1 MDTYANTLL
10 IAIPVFF
17 ISVLLEALYGN
28 WIKDQKHNFMDTI
41 SSLSSGITN
50 LSWDVLGIA
59 FFLFTYENVYQY
71 IMIFNIEL
79 DSLTTSNQVSL
90 YIVAFICIDFASYCH
105 HYLKHSVNL
114 FWNQH
119 IIHHSSE
126 EFNLACALRQ
136 SVTNN
141 FGVNALFLIPAALCG
156 VPPEV
161 VQIILPLHLFAQFW
175 YHTRHIG
182 KLGFL
187 EYIIVTPSQ
196 HRVHHAINPE
206 YIDKNLGAIF
216 CFWDRAFGTFQEELD
231 EVPCVFGTLKP
242 VRTWNPVLI
251 NFIHLWGLTQDAW
264 NTRKWNDKLKLW
276 FMPTGWRP
284 SDVSLKFPKQIVT
297 DVYNQKKYSPQYTF
311 KHKLMTVFQF
321 MCINIMSFLFLYN
334 FSDID
339 LFSQIAYV
347 FLIFSTIFGF
357 TSMMDGYKWGFVFE
371 ISRSLIGLIIIIY
384 FSQNIMLEKDLYFT
398 LGFGFYFLVTFLIT
412 ILIGPSLPKR
422 VLLQ

>member
-1 MDTYANTLL
+1 MDTYANMLL
-10 IAIPVFF
+10 IAIPIFF
-17 ISVLLEALYGN
+17 VSVLLEALYGN

-50 LSWDVLGIA
+50 LLYDLLGLGIIIVSYS
-59 FFLFTYENVYQY
+59 FLYEYV
-71 IMIFNIEL
+71 MIFSIQESVL
-79 DSLTTSNQVSL
+79 L

-105 HYLKHSVNL
+105 HYLKHSVNI

-119 IIHHSSE
+119 VIHHSSE

-136 SVTNN
+136 SITNN
-141 FGVNALFLIPAALCG
+141 LGVGILFLLPAALCG
-156 VPPEV
+156 VPPKV
-161 VQIILPLHLFAQFW
+161 ISIIAPLHLFGQFW

-216 CFWDRAFGTFQEELD
+216 CVWDRAFGTFQEELD

-251 NFIHLWGLTQDAW
+251 NFIHLWGLIQDAW

-284 SDVSLKFPKQIVT
+284 DDVSKKIPRHIVT
-297 DVYNQKKYSPQYTF
+297 DVYDQKKYSPQYSL
-311 KHKLMTVFQF
+311 KHKLMTIFQF

-334 FSDID
+334 FSDLD
-339 LFSQIAYV
+339 LFSRTAYMI
-347 FLIFSTIFGF
+347 LIFSTIFGF
-357 TSMMDGYKWGFVFE
+357 TSMMDGYKWGFIFE
-371 ISRSLIGLIIIIY
+371 ITRSLAGLLIILYLFEQLLIENGIY
-384 FSQNIMLEKDLYFT
+384 FILGFVLYFII
-398 LGFGFYFLVTFLIT
+398 TFLIT
-412 ILIGPSLPKR
+412 IVIGPSLPKR
-422 VLLQ
+422 LLSYQ

>member
-1 MDTYANTLL
+1 MDTYANMLL
-10 IAIPVFF
+10 IAIPIFF
-17 ISVLLEALYGN
+17 VSVLLEALYGN

-50 LSWDVLGIA
+50 LLYDLLGLGIIIVSYS
-59 FFLFTYENVYQY
+59 FLYEYL
-71 IMIFNIEL
+71 MIFSIQESIL
-79 DSLTTSNQVSL
+79 L
-90 YIVAFICIDFASYCH
+90 YLVAFICIDFASYCH
-105 HYLKHSVNL
+105 HYLKHSVNI

-119 IIHHSSE
+119 VIHHSSE

-136 SVTNN
+136 SITNN
-141 FGVNALFLIPAALCG
+141 FGVGILFLLPAALCG
-156 VPPEV
+156 VPPKV
-161 VQIILPLHLFAQFW
+161 ISIIAPLHLFGQFW

-216 CFWDRAFGTFQEELD
+216 CVWDRAFGTFQEELD

-251 NFIHLWGLTQDAW
+251 NFIHLWGLIQDAW

-284 SDVSLKFPKQIVT
+284 GDVSLKFPRQTVT
-297 DVYNQKKYSPQYTF
+297 DVYNQKKYSPEYDWR
-311 KHKLMTVFQF
+311 HKLMAVFQLIWIDIIVF
-321 MCINIMSFLFLYN
+321 MFLYN
-334 FSDID
+334 FGDLS
-339 LFSQIAYV
+339 LFSQISYMT
-347 FLIFSTIFGF
+347 LIFVTIFGF
-357 TSMMDGYKWGFVFE
+357 TSLMDGHNWALIFE
-371 ISRSLIGLIIIIY
+371 ISRSIIGLIIIIY
-384 FSQNIMLEKDLYFT
+384 FSQNLMLENSLYFT
-398 LGFGFYFLVTFLIT
+398 LGFGFYFLATFLMT
-412 ILIGPSLPKR
+412 ILIGPSLTKR
-422 VLLQ
+422 VLLH

>member
-1 MDTYANTLL
+1 MDTYANMLL
-10 IAIPVFF
+10 IALPIFF
-17 ISVLLEALYGN
+17 VSVLLEALYGN

-50 LSWDVLGIA
+50 LLYDLLGLGIIIVSYS
-59 FFLFTYENVYQY
+59 FLYEYL
-71 IMIFNIEL
+71 MIFSIQESIL
-79 DSLTTSNQVSL
+79 L
-90 YIVAFICIDFASYCH
+90 YLVAFICIDFASYCH
-105 HYLKHSVNL
+105 HYLKHSVNI

-119 IIHHSSE
+119 VIHHSSE

-136 SVTNN
+136 SITNN
-141 FGVNALFLIPAALCG
+141 FGVGILFLLPAALCG
-156 VPPEV
+156 VPPKV
-161 VQIILPLHLFAQFW
+161 ISIIAPLHLFGQFW

-216 CFWDRAFGTFQEELD
+216 CVWDRAFGTFQEELD

-251 NFIHLWGLTQDAW
+251 NFIHLWGLIQDAW
-264 NTRKWNDKLKLW
+264 NTRKWNNKLKLW

-284 SDVSLKFPKQIVT
+284 SDVSIKFPRQTVT
-297 DVYNQKKYSPQYTF
+297 DVYNQKKYSPQYNM

-321 MCINIMSFLFLYN
+321 ICINIMSYLFLYN
-334 FSDID
+334 FSDLD
-339 LFSQIAYV
+339 LFSRASYMI
-347 FLIFSTIFGF
+347 LIFSTIFGF
-357 TSMMDGYKWGFVFE
+357 TSMMDGYKWGLIFE
-371 ISRSLIGLIIIIY
+371 IIRSLFGLLIILYFFEQLILENSIY
-384 FSQNIMLEKDLYFT
+384 FI
-398 LGFGFYFLVTFLIT
+398 LGFGLYFIVNFLIT
-412 ILIGPSLPKR
+412 AFIGPSLPNR
-422 VLLQ
+422 QLSHQ

>member
-136 SVTNN
+136 SITNN

-339 LFSQIAYV
+339 LFSRIAYV
-347 FLIFSTIFGF
+347 FLIFITIFGF
-357 TSMMDGYKWGFVFE
+357 TSLMDGHNWALVFE
-371 ISRSLIGLIIIIY
+371 ISRSIIGLIIIIY
-384 FSQNIMLEKDLYFT
+384 FSQNLMLEKDLYFT

>member
-10 IAIPVFF
+10 IAIPIFF

-136 SVTNN
+136 SITNN

-339 LFSQIAYV
+339 LFSRIAYV
-347 FLIFSTIFGF
+347 FLIFITIFGF
-357 TSMMDGYKWGFVFE
+357 TSLMDGHNWALVFE
-371 ISRSLIGLIIIIY
+371 ISRSIIGLIIIIY
-384 FSQNIMLEKDLYFT
+384 FSQNLMLEKDLYFT

-422 VLLQ
+422 VLLD

>member
-10 IAIPVFF
+10 IAIPIFF

-371 ISRSLIGLIIIIY
+371 ISRSIIGLIIIIY
-384 FSQNIMLEKDLYFT
+384 LSQNIMLGKDLYFT

-422 VLLQ
+422 VLLD

>member
-1 MDTYANTLL
+1 MDTYANMLL
-10 IAIPVFF
+10 IAIPIFF
-17 ISVLLEALYGN
+17 VSVLLEALYGN

-50 LSWDVLGIA
+50 LLYDLLGLGIIIVSYS
-59 FFLFTYENVYQY
+59 FLYEYV
-71 IMIFNIEL
+71 MIFSIQESVL
-79 DSLTTSNQVSL
+79 L

-105 HYLKHSVNL
+105 HYLKHSVNI

-119 IIHHSSE
+119 VIHHSSE

-136 SVTNN
+136 SITNN
-141 FGVNALFLIPAALCG
+141 LGVGILFLLPAALCG
-156 VPPEV
+156 VPPKV
-161 VQIILPLHLFAQFW
+161 ISIIAPLHLFGQFW

-216 CFWDRAFGTFQEELD
+216 CVWDRAFGTFQEELD

-251 NFIHLWGLTQDAW
+251 NFIHLWGLIQDAW
-264 NTRKWNDKLKLW
+264 NTRNWNDKLKLW

-284 SDVSLKFPKQIVT
+284 NDVSQKFPRYIVT
-297 DVYNQKKYSPQYTF
+297 DVYDQKKYSPQYGF
-311 KHKLMTVFQF
+311 KHKLMTIFQF

-334 FSDID
+334 FSDLD
-339 LFSQIAYV
+339 LFSRTAYMI
-347 FLIFSTIFGF
+347 LIFSTIFGF
-357 TSMMDGYKWGFVFE
+357 TSMMDGYKWGFIFE
-371 ISRSLIGLIIIIY
+371 IIRSLAGLAIILYLFEQLLIENGIY
-384 FSQNIMLEKDLYFT
+384 FILGFVLYFII
-398 LGFGFYFLVTFLIT
+398 TFLIT
-412 ILIGPSLPKR
+412 IIIGPSLPKR
-422 VLLQ
+422 LLSHQ

>member
-10 IAIPVFF
+10 IAIPIFF

-136 SVTNN
+136 SITNN

-339 LFSQIAYV
+339 LFSRIAYV

-371 ISRSLIGLIIIIY
+371 ISRSIIGLIIIIY
-384 FSQNIMLEKDLYFT
+384 FSQNLMLEKDLYFT

-422 VLLQ
+422 VLLD

>member
-1 MDTYANTLL
+1 MDTYANMLL
-10 IAIPVFF
+10 IAIPIFF
-17 ISVLLEALYGN
+17 VSVLLEALYGN

-50 LSWDVLGIA
+50 LLYDLLGLGIIIVSYS
-59 FFLFTYENVYQY
+59 FLYEYV
-71 IMIFNIEL
+71 MIFSIQESVL
-79 DSLTTSNQVSL
+79 L

-105 HYLKHSVNL
+105 HYLKHSVNI

-119 IIHHSSE
+119 VIHHSSE

-136 SVTNN
+136 SITNN
-141 FGVNALFLIPAALCG
+141 LGVGILFLLPAALCG
-156 VPPEV
+156 VPPKV
-161 VQIILPLHLFAQFW
+161 ISIIAPLHLFGQFW

-216 CFWDRAFGTFQEELD
+216 CVWDRAFGTFQEELD

-251 NFIHLWGLTQDAW
+251 NFIHLWGLIQDAW
-264 NTRKWNDKLKLW
+264 NTRNWNDKLKLW

-284 SDVSLKFPKQIVT
+284 DDVSKKIPRHIVT
-297 DVYNQKKYSPQYTF
+297 DVYDQKKYSPQYSL
-311 KHKLMTVFQF
+311 KHKLMTIFQF

-334 FSDID
+334 FSDLD
-339 LFSQIAYV
+339 LFSRAAYMI
-347 FLIFSTIFGF
+347 LIFSTIFGF
-357 TSMMDGYKWGFVFE
+357 TSMMDGYKWGFIFE
-371 ISRSLIGLIIIIY
+371 IIRSLAGLAIILYLFEQLLIENGIY
-384 FSQNIMLEKDLYFT
+384 FILGFVLYFII
-398 LGFGFYFLVTFLIT
+398 TFLIT
-412 ILIGPSLPKR
+412 IVIGPSLPKR
-422 VLLQ
+422 LLSHQ

>member
-1 MDTYANTLL
+1 MDTYANMLL
-10 IAIPVFF
+10 IAIPIFF
-17 ISVLLEALYGN
+17 VSVLLEALYGN

-50 LSWDVLGIA
+50 LLYDLLGLGIIIVSYS
-59 FFLFTYENVYQY
+59 FLYEYV
-71 IMIFNIEL
+71 MIFSIQESIL
-79 DSLTTSNQVSL
+79 L

-105 HYLKHSVNL
+105 HYLKHSVNV

-119 IIHHSSE
+119 VIHHSSE

-136 SVTNN
+136 SITNN
-141 FGVNALFLIPAALCG
+141 LGVGILFLLPAALCG
-156 VPPEV
+156 VPPKV
-161 VQIILPLHLFAQFW
+161 ISIIAPLHLFGQFW

-216 CFWDRAFGTFQEELD
+216 CVWDRAFGTFQEELE

-251 NFIHLWGLTQDAW
+251 NFIHLWGLIQDAW
-264 NTRKWNDKLKLW
+264 NTRSWNDKLKLW

-284 SDVSLKFPKQIVT
+284 NDVSEKFPQHIVA
-297 DVYNQKKYSPQYTF
+297 DVYDQKKYSPQYSF
-311 KHKLMTVFQF
+311 KHKLMTIFQF

-334 FSDID
+334 FSDLD
-339 LFSQIAYV
+339 LFSRTAYMI
-347 FLIFSTIFGF
+347 LIFSTIFGF
-357 TSMMDGYKWGFVFE
+357 TSMMDGYKWGFIFE
-371 ISRSLIGLIIIIY
+371 IIRSLAGLLIIIYLFEQILIENGIY
-384 FSQNIMLEKDLYFT
+384 FILGFVLYFT
-398 LGFGFYFLVTFLIT
+398 ITFLIT
-412 ILIGPSLPKR
+412 IVIGPSLPKR
-422 VLLQ
+422 LLSYQ

>member
-1 MDTYANTLL
+1 MDTYANMLL
-10 IAIPVFF
+10 IAIPIFF
-17 ISVLLEALYGN
+17 VSVLLEALYGN

-50 LSWDVLGIA
+50 LLYDLLGLGIIIVSYS
-59 FFLFTYENVYQY
+59 FLYEYL
-71 IMIFNIEL
+71 MIFSIQESIL
-79 DSLTTSNQVSL
+79 L
-90 YIVAFICIDFASYCH
+90 YLVAFICIDFASYCH
-105 HYLKHSVNL
+105 HYLKHSVNI

-119 IIHHSSE
+119 VIHHSSE

-136 SVTNN
+136 SITNN
-141 FGVNALFLIPAALCG
+141 FGVGILFLLPAALCG
-156 VPPEV
+156 VPPKV
-161 VQIILPLHLFAQFW
+161 ISIIAPLHLFGQFW

-216 CFWDRAFGTFQEELD
+216 CVWDRAFGTFQEELD

-251 NFIHLWGLTQDAW
+251 NFIHLWGLIQDAW

-284 SDVSLKFPKQIVT
+284 GDVSLKFPRQTVT
-297 DVYNQKKYSPQYTF
+297 DVYNQKKYSPEYDWR
-311 KHKLMTVFQF
+311 HKLMAVFQLIWIDIIVF
-321 MCINIMSFLFLYN
+321 MFLYN
-334 FSDID
+334 FGDLS
-339 LFSQIAYV
+339 LFSQISYMT
-347 FLIFSTIFGF
+347 LIFVTIFGF
-357 TSMMDGYKWGFVFE
+357 TSLMDGHNWALIFE
-371 ISRSLIGLIIIIY
+371 ISRSIIGLIIIIY
-384 FSQNIMLEKDLYFT
+384 FSQNLMLENSLYFT
-398 LGFGFYFLVTFLIT
+398 LGFGFYFLATFLMT
-412 ILIGPSLPKR
+412 ILIGPSLTKR
-422 VLLQ
+422 VLLN

>member
-136 SVTNN
+136 SITNN

-231 EVPCVFGTLKP
+231 EVPCIFGTLKP

-339 LFSQIAYV
+339 LFSRIAYV

-398 LGFGFYFLVTFLIT
+398 IGFGLYFLATFLIT

-422 VLLQ
+422 VLLD

>member
-136 SVTNN
+136 SITNN

-339 LFSQIAYV
+339 LFSRIAYV
-347 FLIFSTIFGF
+347 FLIFITIFGF
-357 TSMMDGYKWGFVFE
+357 TSLMDGHNWALVFE
-371 ISRSLIGLIIIIY
+371 ISRSIIGLIIIIY

-422 VLLQ
+422 VLIH

>member
-1 MDTYANTLL
+1 MDTYANMLL
-10 IAIPVFF
+10 IAIPIFF
-17 ISVLLEALYGN
+17 VSVLLEALYGN

-50 LSWDVLGIA
+50 LLYDLLGLGIIIVSYS
-59 FFLFTYENVYQY
+59 FLYEYL
-71 IMIFNIEL
+71 MIFSIQESIL
-79 DSLTTSNQVSL
+79 L
-90 YIVAFICIDFASYCH
+90 YLVAFICIDFASYCH
-105 HYLKHSVNL
+105 HYLKHSVNI

-119 IIHHSSE
+119 VIHHSSE

-136 SVTNN
+136 SITNN
-141 FGVNALFLIPAALCG
+141 FGVGILFLLPAALCG
-156 VPPEV
+156 VPPKV
-161 VQIILPLHLFAQFW
+161 ISIIAPLHLFGQFW

-216 CFWDRAFGTFQEELD
+216 CVWDRAFGTFQEELD

-251 NFIHLWGLTQDAW
+251 NFIHLWGLIQDAW

-284 SDVSLKFPKQIVT
+284 GDVSLKFPRQTVT
-297 DVYNQKKYSPQYTF
+297 DVYNQKKYSPEYDWR
-311 KHKLMTVFQF
+311 HKLMAVFQLIWIDIIVF
-321 MCINIMSFLFLYN
+321 MFLYN
-334 FSDID
+334 FGDLS
-339 LFSQIAYV
+339 LFSQISYMT
-347 FLIFSTIFGF
+347 LIFVTIFGF
-357 TSMMDGYKWGFVFE
+357 TSLMDGHNWALIFE
-371 ISRSLIGLIIIIY
+371 ISRSIIGLIIIIY
-384 FSQNIMLEKDLYFT
+384 FSQNLMLDNSLYFT
-398 LGFGFYFLVTFLIT
+398 LGFGFYFLATFIIT
-412 ILIGPSLPKR
+412 ILIGPSLTKR
-422 VLLQ
+422 VLLN

>member
-1 MDTYANTLL
+1 MDTYANMLL
-10 IAIPVFF
+10 IAIPIFF
-17 ISVLLEALYGN
+17 VSVLLEALYGN

-50 LSWDVLGIA
+50 LLYDLLGLGIIIVSYS
-59 FFLFTYENVYQY
+59 FLYEYV
-71 IMIFNIEL
+71 MIFTIQESIL
-79 DSLTTSNQVSL
+79 L

-105 HYLKHSVNL
+105 HYLKHSVNV

-119 IIHHSSE
+119 VIHHSSE

-136 SVTNN
+136 SITNN
-141 FGVNALFLIPAALCG
+141 LGVGILFLLPEALCG
-156 VPPEV
+156 VPPKV
-161 VQIILPLHLFAQFW
+161 ISIIAPLHLFGQFW

-216 CFWDRAFGTFQEELD
+216 CLWDRAFGTFQEELD
-231 EVPCVFGTLKP
+231 DVPCVFGTLKP

-251 NFIHLWGLTQDAW
+251 NFIHLWGLIQDAW
-264 NTRKWNDKLKLW
+264 NTRNWNDKLKLW

-284 SDVSLKFPKQIVT
+284 NDVSVKFPRQTVS
-297 DVYNQKKYSPQYTF
+297 DVYNQKKYSPQYNF
-311 KHKLMTVFQF
+311 KHKLMTIFQF
-321 MCINIMSFLFLYN
+321 ACINVMSFLFLYN
-334 FSDID
+334 FSDLD
-339 LFSQIAYV
+339 LFSRTAYMI
-347 FLIFSTIFGF
+347 LIFSTIFGF

-371 ISRSLIGLIIIIY
+371 IIRSLVGLVIILYFVEQLLLDNSIY
-384 FSQNIMLEKDLYFT
+384 FI
-398 LGFGFYFLVTFLIT
+398 LGFGFYFMITFLIT
-412 ILIGPSLPKR
+412 VAIGPSLPKR
-422 VLLQ
+422 LLSYQ

>member
-10 IAIPVFF
+10 IAIPIFF

-251 NFIHLWGLTQDAW
+251 NFVHLWGLTQDAW

-371 ISRSLIGLIIIIY
+371 ISRSIIGLIIIIY
-384 FSQNIMLEKDLYFT
+384 LSQNIMLGKDLYFT

-422 VLLQ
+422 VLLD

>member
-1 MDTYANTLL
+1 MDTYANMLL
-10 IAIPVFF
+10 IAIPIFF
-17 ISVLLEALYGN
+17 VSVLLEALYGN

-50 LSWDVLGIA
+50 LLYDLLGLGIIIVSYS
-59 FFLFTYENVYQY
+59 FLYEYV
-71 IMIFNIEL
+71 MIFSIQESVL
-79 DSLTTSNQVSL
+79 L

-105 HYLKHSVNL
+105 HYLKHSVNI

-119 IIHHSSE
+119 VIHHSSE

-136 SVTNN
+136 SITNN
-141 FGVNALFLIPAALCG
+141 LGVGILFLLPAALCG
-156 VPPEV
+156 VPPKV
-161 VQIILPLHLFAQFW
+161 ISIIAPLHLFGQFW

-216 CFWDRAFGTFQEELD
+216 CVWDRAFGTFQEELD

-251 NFIHLWGLTQDAW
+251 NFIHLWGLIQDAW
-264 NTRKWNDKLKLW
+264 NTRNWNDKLKLW

-284 SDVSLKFPKQIVT
+284 DDVSKKIPRHIVT
-297 DVYNQKKYSPQYTF
+297 DVYDQKKYSPQYSL
-311 KHKLMTVFQF
+311 KHKLMTIFQF

-334 FSDID
+334 FSDLD
-339 LFSQIAYV
+339 LFSRTAYMI
-347 FLIFSTIFGF
+347 LIFSTIFGF
-357 TSMMDGYKWGFVFE
+357 TSMMDGYKWGFIFE
-371 ISRSLIGLIIIIY
+371 IIRSLAGLSIILYLFEQLLIENGIY
-384 FSQNIMLEKDLYFT
+384 FILGFVLYFII
-398 LGFGFYFLVTFLIT
+398 TFLIT
-412 ILIGPSLPKR
+412 IVIGPSLPKR
-422 VLLQ
+422 LLSYQ

>member
-1 MDTYANTLL
+1 MDTYANMLL
-10 IAIPVFF
+10 IAIPIFF
-17 ISVLLEALYGN
+17 VSVLLEALYGN

-50 LSWDVLGIA
+50 LLYDLLGLGIIIVSYS
-59 FFLFTYENVYQY
+59 FLYEYV
-71 IMIFNIEL
+71 MIFSIQESVL
-79 DSLTTSNQVSL
+79 L

-105 HYLKHSVNL
+105 HYLKHSVNI

-119 IIHHSSE
+119 VIHHSSE

-136 SVTNN
+136 SITNN
-141 FGVNALFLIPAALCG
+141 LGVGILFLLPAALCG
-156 VPPEV
+156 VPPKV
-161 VQIILPLHLFAQFW
+161 ISIIAPLHLFGQFW

-216 CFWDRAFGTFQEELD
+216 CVWDRAFGTFQEELD

-251 NFIHLWGLTQDAW
+251 NFIHLWGLIQDAW

-284 SDVSLKFPKQIVT
+284 DDVSKKIPRHIVT
-297 DVYNQKKYSPQYTF
+297 DVYDQKKYSPQYGF
-311 KHKLMTVFQF
+311 KHKLMTIFQF

-334 FSDID
+334 FSDLD
-339 LFSQIAYV
+339 LFSRTAYMI
-347 FLIFSTIFGF
+347 LIFSTIFGF
-357 TSMMDGYKWGFVFE
+357 TSMMDGYKWGFIFE
-371 ISRSLIGLIIIIY
+371 IIRSLAGLAIILYLFEQLLIENGIY
-384 FSQNIMLEKDLYFT
+384 FILGFVLYFII
-398 LGFGFYFLVTFLIT
+398 TFLIT
-412 ILIGPSLPKR
+412 IVIGPSLPKR
-422 VLLQ
+422 LLSYQ

>member
-136 SVTNN
+136 SITNN

-339 LFSQIAYV
+339 LFSRIAYV
-347 FLIFSTIFGF
+347 FLIFITIFGF
-357 TSMMDGYKWGFVFE
+357 TSLMDGHNWALVFE
-371 ISRSLIGLIIIIY
+371 ISRSIIGLIIIIY
-384 FSQNIMLEKDLYFT
+384 FSQNLILENSLYFT

-422 VLLQ
+422 VLLH

>member
-1 MDTYANTLL
+1 MDTYANMLL
-10 IAIPVFF
+10 IAIPIFF
-17 ISVLLEALYGN
+17 VSVLLEALYGN

-50 LSWDVLGIA
+50 LLYDLLGLGIIIVSYS
-59 FFLFTYENVYQY
+59 FLYEYL
-71 IMIFNIEL
+71 MIFSIQESIL
-79 DSLTTSNQVSL
+79 L
-90 YIVAFICIDFASYCH
+90 YLVAFICIDFASYCH
-105 HYLKHSVNL
+105 HYLKHSVNI

-119 IIHHSSE
+119 VIHHSSE

-136 SVTNN
+136 SITNN
-141 FGVNALFLIPAALCG
+141 FGVGILFLLPAALCG
-156 VPPEV
+156 VPPKV
-161 VQIILPLHLFAQFW
+161 ISIIAPLHLFGQFW

-216 CFWDRAFGTFQEELD
+216 CVWDRAFGTFQEELD

-251 NFIHLWGLTQDAW
+251 NFIHLWGLIQDAW

-284 SDVSLKFPKQIVT
+284 GDVSLKFPRQTVT
-297 DVYNQKKYSPQYTF
+297 DVYNQKKYSPEYDWR
-311 KHKLMTVFQF
+311 HKLMAVFQLIWIDIIVF
-321 MCINIMSFLFLYN
+321 MFLYN
-334 FSDID
+334 FGDLS
-339 LFSQIAYV
+339 LFSQISYMT
-347 FLIFSTIFGF
+347 LIFVTIFGF
-357 TSMMDGYKWGFVFE
+357 TSLMDGHNWALIFE
-371 ISRSLIGLIIIIY
+371 ISRSIIGLIIIIY
-384 FSQNIMLEKDLYFT
+384 FSQNLMLENSLYFT
-398 LGFGFYFLVTFLIT
+398 LGFGFYFLATFIIT
-412 ILIGPSLPKR
+412 ILIGPSLTKR
-422 VLLQ
+422 VLLH

>member
-10 IAIPVFF
+10 IAIPIFF

-59 FFLFTYENVYQY
+59 FFLFTYEKVYQY

-79 DSLTTSNQVSL
+79 DSLTTLNQVLL

-216 CFWDRAFGTFQEELD
+216 CFWDRSFGTFQEELD

-311 KHKLMTVFQF
+311 NHKLMTVFQF

-371 ISRSLIGLIIIIY
+371 ISRSIIGLIIIIY
-384 FSQNIMLEKDLYFT
+384 LSQNIMLGKDLYFT

-422 VLLQ
+422 VLLD

>member
-10 IAIPVFF
+10 IAIPIFF

-136 SVTNN
+136 SITNN

-182 KLGFL
+182 KLCFL

-231 EVPCVFGTLKP
+231 EGPCVFGTLKP

-339 LFSQIAYV
+339 LFSRIAYV
-347 FLIFSTIFGF
+347 FLIFITIFGF
-357 TSMMDGYKWGFVFE
+357 TSLMD
-371 ISRSLIGLIIIIY
+371 
-384 FSQNIMLEKDLYFT
+384 
-398 LGFGFYFLVTFLIT
+398 
-412 ILIGPSLPKR
+412 GPSLGNKFSSFISR
-422 VLLQ
+422 LGF

>member
-10 IAIPVFF
+10 IAIPIFF

-136 SVTNN
+136 SITNN

-311 KHKLMTVFQF
+311 NHKLMTVFQF

-371 ISRSLIGLIIIIY
+371 ISRSIIGLIIIIY
-384 FSQNIMLEKDLYFT
+384 LSQNIMLGKDLYFT

>member
-10 IAIPVFF
+10 IAIPIFF

-136 SVTNN
+136 SITNN

-284 SDVSLKFPKQIVT
+284 SDVSLKFPKKIVT

-371 ISRSLIGLIIIIY
+371 ISRSIIGLIIIIY
-384 FSQNIMLEKDLYFT
+384 FSQNLMLEKDLYFT

>member
-136 SVTNN
+136 SITNN

-339 LFSQIAYV
+339 LFSRIAYV
-347 FLIFSTIFGF
+347 FLIFITIFGF
-357 TSMMDGYKWGFVFE
+357 TSLMDGHNWALVFE
-371 ISRSLIGLIIIIY
+371 ISRSIIGLIIIIY

-422 VLLQ
+422 VLLD